1 MSKVL
6 KLAENIEIL
15 RDANKRLDL
24 SIIDPK
30 EATRIVA
37 ELDRIADYFLACI
50 KFEEGFDPDRDSE

>member
-30 EATRIVA
+30 EASRITT
-37 ELDRIADYFLACI
+37 ELDRIAEYFLTCI